1 MTYFRELPNLEYQ
14 SFLSDSNSSDQY
26 LIVKNLFRRVKLR
39 DDLQNVFTV
48 FDKYQIPDGSRPELV
63 AQELYGSTQYD
74 WVVIVSAGI
83 TRLRDQWPLSD
94 RQVYDYAE
102 SIYGDQLN
110 AIHHYETTEVRDSE
124 DRLILPA
131 GQVVDEDFAFIY
143 TDVDK
148 NYSNSLS
155 KISYTKICA
164 ENVSQDSLIIKS
176 SVAGNNISANDE
188 LVIDGQYIP
197 VVSVTN
203 GTTVIGVTTS
213 FVGVATALSN
223 NIGITTTI
231 ITGISTNATGNIITI
246 GQTLK
251 EIPEIIG
258 YGVTVTS
265 IGIGTVYID
274 KPTQNTTSQNL
285 ITLSFGNNVTTVLT
299 ENTKNITLSSP
310 IPTNISKGSTLTL
323 KVRNTVIIETN
334 PVIGVSNY
342 EYEVR
347 KNNDKRGIYVL
358 KPRYLQQVIND
369 TRKAMIYD
377 RSSQYVNDTLIKT
390 ENTKSTIPF

>member
-14 SFLSDSNSSDQY
+14 SFLSDSKSSDQY
-26 LIVKNLFRRVKLR
+26 LLVKNLFRRVKLR

-102 SIYGDQLN
+102 SIYGNDLN
-110 AIHHYETTEVRDSE
+110 AIHHYETKEVRDSE

-131 GQVVDEDFAFIY
+131 GQIVDADFSFVY
-143 TDVDK
+143 QDNQKD
-148 NYSNSLS
+148 YSNSLN
-155 KISYTKICA
+155 KISYTRICA
-164 ENVSQDSLIIKS
+164 EDSPVNSNIIKVS
-176 SVAGNNISANDE
+176 PSGRGYLKNGDE
-188 LVIDGQYIP
+188 LFVNQTYIP
-197 VVSVTN
+197 IASVTD
-203 GTTVIGVTTS
+203 GTIITGVTTS
-213 FVGVATALSN
+213 FVGVATVFG
-223 NIGITTTI
+223 NIGVTTSIISGVTTTRI
-231 ITGISTNATGNIITI
+231 NVGDTLNPLTGIVGSGT
-246 GQTLK
+246 
-251 EIPEIIG
+251 
-258 YGVTVTS
+258 TVTD
-265 IGIGTVYID
+265 IGVETVYVS
-274 KPTQNTTSQNL
+274 PATLNTTPLS
-285 ITLSFGNNVTTVLT
+285 IVKLSFGRYVTTITT
-299 ENTKNITLSSP
+299 ENTKNISLSSA
-310 IPTNISKGSTLTL
+310 IPVNISRGNNLTF
-323 KVRNTVIIETN
+323 KYNNTVIITTN
-334 PVIGVSNY
+334 PVIGISNY

-390 ENTKSTIPF
+390 ENTKSSIPF

>member
-14 SFLSDSNSSDQY
+14 SFLSDSKSSDQY
-26 LIVKNLFRRVKLR
+26 LLVKNLFRRVKLR

-74 WVVIVSAGI
+74 WVVIVSAEI

-102 SIYGDQLN
+102 SIYGNDLN
-110 AIHHYETTEVRDSE
+110 EIHHYETTEIRDSE

-131 GQVVDEDFAFIY
+131 GQIVDSDFKVSYYDDGSLY
-143 TDVDK
+143 TNDATI
-148 NYSNSLS
+148 LG
-155 KISYTKICA
+155 A
-164 ENVSQDSLIIKS
+164 NVIRIAD
-176 SVAGNNISANDE
+176 
-188 LVIDGQYIP
+188 
-197 VVSVTN
+197 
-203 GTTVIGVTTS
+203 
-213 FVGVATALSN
+213 
-223 NIGITTTI
+223 
-231 ITGISTNATGNIITI
+231 
-246 GQTLK
+246 
-251 EIPEIIG
+251 
-258 YGVTVTS
+258 
-265 IGIGTVYID
+265 
-274 KPTQNTTSQNL
+274 
-285 ITLSFGNNVTTVLT
+285 
-299 ENTKNITLSSP
+299 P
-310 IPTNISKGSTLTL
+310 I
-323 KVRNTVIIETN
+323 V
-334 PVIGVSNY
+334 GVSNY

>member
-14 SFLSDSNSSDQY
+14 SFLSDSKSSDQY
-26 LIVKNLFRRVKLR
+26 LLVKNLFRRVKLR

-102 SIYGDQLN
+102 SIYGNDLN

-124 DRLILPA
+124 DRLIFPA
-131 GQVVDEDFAFIY
+131 GQIVDADF
-143 TDVDK
+143 
-148 NYSNSLS
+148 
-155 KISYTKICA
+155 KISYYDNGSLYTNDATILGS
-164 ENVSQDSLIIKS
+164 NVD
-176 SVAGNNISANDE
+176 
-188 LVIDGQYIP
+188 YIP
-197 VVSVTN
+197 
-203 GTTVIGVTTS
+203 
-213 FVGVATALSN
+213 
-223 NIGITTTI
+223 
-231 ITGISTNATGNIITI
+231 
-246 GQTLK
+246 
-251 EIPEIIG
+251 
-258 YGVTVTS
+258 
-265 IGIGTVYID
+265 
-274 KPTQNTTSQNL
+274 
-285 ITLSFGNNVTTVLT
+285 
-299 ENTKNITLSSP
+299 
-310 IPTNISKGSTLTL
+310 
-323 KVRNTVIIETN
+323 N
-334 PVIGVSNY
+334 PVIGISNY

-390 ENTKSTIPF
+390 ENTKSSIPF

>member
-63 AQELYGSTQYD
+63 AQELYGSVQYD

-94 RQVYDYAE
+94 KQVYDYAE
-102 SIYGDQLN
+102 SIYGNDLN
-110 AIHHYETTEVRDSE
+110 AIHHYETKEVRDSE

-131 GQVVDEDFAFIY
+131 GQVVDADF
-143 TDVDK
+143 
-148 NYSNSLS
+148 
-155 KISYTKICA
+155 KISYYDDGTLYTNDSTILGS
-164 ENVSQDSLIIKS
+164 NVDY
-176 SVAGNNISANDE
+176 IS
-188 LVIDGQYIP
+188 
-197 VVSVTN
+197 
-203 GTTVIGVTTS
+203 
-213 FVGVATALSN
+213 
-223 NIGITTTI
+223 
-231 ITGISTNATGNIITI
+231 
-246 GQTLK
+246 
-251 EIPEIIG
+251 
-258 YGVTVTS
+258 
-265 IGIGTVYID
+265 
-274 KPTQNTTSQNL
+274 
-285 ITLSFGNNVTTVLT
+285 
-299 ENTKNITLSSP
+299 
-310 IPTNISKGSTLTL
+310 
-323 KVRNTVIIETN
+323 N

>member
-14 SFLSDSNSSDQY
+14 SFLPDSKSSDQY

-94 RQVYDYAE
+94 KQIYDYAE
-102 SIYGDQLN
+102 SIYGDDLN
-110 AIHHYETTEVRDSE
+110 AIHHYETKEVRDSE

-131 GQVVDEDFAFIY
+131 GQVVDADFKVSYYDDGNVY
-143 TDVDK
+143 TNDSTILG
-148 NYSNSLS
+148 SNVTY
-155 KISYTKICA
+155 IS
-164 ENVSQDSLIIKS
+164 N
-176 SVAGNNISANDE
+176 
-188 LVIDGQYIP
+188 P
-197 VVSVTN
+197 VV
-203 GTTVIGVTTS
+203 
-213 FVGVATALSN
+213 
-223 NIGITTTI
+223 
-231 ITGISTNATGNIITI
+231 
-246 GQTLK
+246 
-251 EIPEIIG
+251 
-258 YGVTVTS
+258 
-265 IGIGTVYID
+265 
-274 KPTQNTTSQNL
+274 
-285 ITLSFGNNVTTVLT
+285 
-299 ENTKNITLSSP
+299 
-310 IPTNISKGSTLTL
+310 
-323 KVRNTVIIETN
+323 
-334 PVIGVSNY
+334 GVSNY

-390 ENTKSTIPF
+390 ENTRASIPF